1 MNTPESDNFELLD
14 FEKKK
19 TVNKHLIEVSDLI
32 KGKEEES
39 DSKKDSDEASKA
51 SFMNQEPTF

>member
-39 DSKKDSDEASKA
+39 DSKKDSDETSKA

>member
-19 TVNKHLIEVSDLI
+19 TVNKQLIEVSDLI
-32 KGKEEES
+32 KEKDEKTAP
-39 DSKKDSDEASKA
+39 KKDSDETSKA
-51 SFMNQEPTF
+51 NFQNLDSNF